1 MNVRKYVVSTSLES
15 MSQISFCNMLLK
27 LSYGKLTFLC
37 VLFDQLLINACFSF
51 HDIILQLWVHIKV
64 VRRNFKTLYFS

>member
-37 VLFDQLLINACFSF
+37 VLFDQLLINACFF
-51 HDIILQLWVHIKV
+51 
-64 VRRNFKTLYFS
+64 FS